1 MFLTR
6 EYFKLDYHKPK
17 DLPNLMVAPNGAR
30 PVKKDHPKVPMT
42 ISEIVKTG
50 QACYSA
56 GAEAIHFHIRNE
68 KGQHILDSGLCREA
82 LNELNKKVPKMHL
95 QITTEAVGKYSPAEM
110 RKLAYE
116 VLPPGISIA
125 IREMIPSR
133 KPGLEDIKIYQKLHE
148 AGTKVQHIC
157 YEPED
162 LDVLSD
168 VLKKSKLL
176 ETRVWCMF
184 TIGHYSGK
192 VSDPEK
198 IPFFVKKLKD
208 HNLIADWAVCAFS
221 KEEIPCL
228 KTAIKLGGK
237 IRVGFENS
245 LLMPDGSIAPD
256 NETKVRAVKILFG

>member
-1 MFLTR
+1 M
-6 EYFKLDYHKPK
+6 DYYKPK
-17 DLPNLMVAPNGAR
+17 NLPSLMVAPNGAR
-30 PVKKDHPKVPMT
+30 PMKKDHSKVPMT
-42 ISEIVKTG
+42 IPEIVKTG
-50 QACYSA
+50 QACYNS
-56 GAEAIHFHIRNE
+56 GADAIHFHIRNE
-68 KGQHILDSGLCREA
+68 NGQHILDSGLCKEA
-82 LNELNKKVPKMHL
+82 LSELHKKVPKMHL
-95 QITTEAVGKYSPAEM
+95 QITTEAVGKYSPFEM
-110 RKLAYE
+110 QKLAYE

-125 IREMIPSR
+125 VREMIPSR
-133 KPGLEDIKIYQKLHE
+133 KPGSEDIKIYQKLYE

-162 LDVLSD
+162 LDLLSD

-176 ETRVWCMF
+176 DTRVWCMF

-198 IPFFVKKLKD
+198 IPFFLRKLKD

-256 NETKVRAVKILFG
+256 NETKVKAAKVLFG